1 MYKRNTN
8 QYLAKRR
15 ATLQRVLQE
24 SEFRKR
30 FPTVEFYQG
39 IERKVNKNDKV

>member
-1 MYKRNTN
+1 MKTINEK
-8 QYLAKRR
+8 LAKRK
-15 ATLQRVLQE
+15 ATLKRVLSE